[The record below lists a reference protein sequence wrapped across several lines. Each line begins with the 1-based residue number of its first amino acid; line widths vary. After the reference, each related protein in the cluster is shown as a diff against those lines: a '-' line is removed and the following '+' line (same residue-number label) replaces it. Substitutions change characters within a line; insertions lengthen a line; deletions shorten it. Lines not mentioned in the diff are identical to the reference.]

1 MKRLFARL
9 SKLVFNLLYKLACL
23 AHPHRCEEVLFLSRQ
38 ANDPSYDFKELARE
52 FEERGWKARTH
63 VRKLSR
69 RSIILYT
76 IHVLK
81 EIVFLSQCKL
91 VILDRYDPVV
101 SLIDFKCEP
110 VNPDDRREGIAHY
123 EFPVE
128 PVVIQIWHA
137 FGAFKK
143 FGYQSMGTA
152 EGHVKEAFES
162 FCIHRNYSWI
172 ICSGEGCK
180 EAFAE
185 AFSYPIERIVVARRP
200 EYDKLMR
207 LREEL
212 DRKDEPKK
220 ERQTVLFAPTLRKSD
235 ESEHP
240 FRDLYENRVSLEK
253 ELDADLVWSFH
264 PLESGLP
271 APGDVSEALLE
282 ADIVVTD
289 YSSIVYEAYLLG
301 KRAMFY
307 VPDIEHYRKSPGLT
321 TDPLIAS
328 PDLVALSE
336 RALVSNLQA
345 VIRGKC
351 NCAQMNAFVSGFLY
365 EEAKLVY
372 KALEEIEV
380 MGA

>member
-23 AHPHRCEEVLFLSRQ
+23 MQSHRRDEVLFLSRQ
-38 ANDPSYDFKELARE
+38 TNDPSYDFKELARE
-52 FEERGWKARTH
+52 FEECGWKARIH

-69 RSIILYT
+69 RSIVPYT

-81 EIVFLSQCKL
+81 EIVYLSQCKL

-110 VNPDDRREGIAHY
+110 VDPRDRREGIVHY
-123 EFPVE
+123 EFPAE

-152 EGHVKEAFES
+152 EGHTKEAFES

-200 EYDKLMR
+200 EYDKLIR

-212 DRKDEPKK
+212 DRADRPTK
-220 ERQTVLFAPTLRKSD
+220 EKQTVLFAPTLRKSD

-240 FRDLYENRVSLEK
+240 FRDLYENRAFLEK
-253 ELDADLVWSFH
+253 ELDANLVWSFH

-271 APGDVSEALLE
+271 APGDVSEALLD

-289 YSSIVYEAYLLG
+289 YSSIIYEAYLLG
-301 KRAMFY
+301 KKTLFY
-307 VPDIEHYRKSPGLT
+307 VPDVECYRKTPGLNA
-321 TDPLIAS
+321 DPLELCPGAS
-328 PDLVALSE
+328 AGSLE
-336 RALVSNLQA
+336 RIKELLVSALDGDYTWRQ
-345 VIRGKC
+345 IKE
-351 NCAQMNAFVSGFLY
+351 FVSGSLAIHA
-365 EEAKLVY
+365 EGITHI
-372 KALEEIEV
+372 AL
-380 MGA
+380 GSWRNG

>member
-23 AHPHRCEEVLFLSRQ
+23 THPHRCDEVLFLSRQ
-38 ANDPSYDFKELARE
+38 ANDPSYDFEELARE
-52 FEERGWKARTH
+52 FEECGWKARIH

-69 RSIILYT
+69 RSIIPYT

-110 VNPDDRREGIAHY
+110 VDPDDRREDIAHY
-123 EFPVE
+123 DFPVE

-152 EGHVKEAFES
+152 EGHTKEAFDS

-172 ICSGEGCK
+172 ICSGEGCR

-185 AFSYPIERIVVARRP
+185 AFSYPIERVVVARRP
-200 EYDKLMR
+200 EYDKLIR
-207 LREEL
+207 LRGEL
-212 DRKDEPKK
+212 EREDEPIK

-240 FRDLYENRVSLEK
+240 FRDLYENRAFLEK
-253 ELDADLVWSFH
+253 ELDANLIWSFH

-271 APGDVSEALLE
+271 APGDVSSAILE
-282 ADIVVTD
+282 ASVVVTD

-301 KRAMFY
+301 KKVLFY
-307 VPDIEHYRKSPGLT
+307 VPDIEGYRKSPGLNI
-321 TDPLIAS
+321 DP
-328 PDLVALSE
+328 
-336 RALVSNLQA
+336 SNLCPELA
-345 VIRGKC
+345 IGSEKELACLLAHTIRDGHKNGQFC
-351 NCAQMNAFVSGFLY
+351 TFVSDSISESPESIFEIL
-365 EEAKLVY
+365 KLQW
-372 KALEEIEV
+372 L
-380 MGA
+380 